1 MSGVDGVVFG
11 AGGGVGFECVQHL
24 LEKGNSVRAV
34 VRSPEKYKDKFP
46 KNPLLTVAK
55 GGVVCSPSTGVP
67 LCIDRDMHNHACMQ
81 PVFGWIKRTGHASVC
96 SVV

>member
-24 LEKGNSVRAV
+24 LQKGNSVRAV

-55 GGVVCSPSTGVP
+55 GGATTG
-67 LCIDRDMHNHACMQ
+67 REDMPRAWHIWALQMHANSQ
-81 PVFGWIKRTGHASVC
+81 E
-96 SVV
+96 